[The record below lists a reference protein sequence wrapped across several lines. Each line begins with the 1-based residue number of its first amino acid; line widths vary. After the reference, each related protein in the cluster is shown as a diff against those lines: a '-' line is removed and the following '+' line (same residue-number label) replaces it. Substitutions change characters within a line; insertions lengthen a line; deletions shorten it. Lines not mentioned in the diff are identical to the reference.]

1 MITTELRTAT
11 LKELVTQNF
20 QTAAVFEKYSLDFC
34 CRGGKTIDE
43 ACKEKG
49 IDVLTV
55 LNELSTIEHTGGSIS
70 SSFKEMQPDM
80 QCNYIVDTHHAYVS
94 KMIPVL
100 YAHTQ
105 KVAAVHGANHP
116 EVIAIAKHFET
127 VAIELQQHMKKEEQM
142 LFPFIKA
149 LHAAVK
155 KNEPII
161 HAPFGTVQNPI
172 RMMEAEHQNAGD
184 EMFEIRSLSSNYTP
198 PADGCTTYRI
208 TYQELQDFERDL
220 HEHVHLENNIL
231 FPAAVRLEQAMI
243 SKN

>member
-20 QTAAVFEKYSLDFC
+20 QTASVFEKYSLDFC

-43 ACKEKG
+43 ACKEKN

-55 LNELSTIEHTGGSIS
+55 LEDLSRLDSAAHNTSTAFTG
-70 SSFKEMQPDM
+70 MAPDTL
-80 QCNYIVDTHHAYVS
+80 CNHIVETHHAYVTR
-94 KMIPVL
+94 MIPVL
-100 YAHTQ
+100 YTHTQ
-105 KVAAVHGANHP
+105 KIAAVHGANHP

-127 VAIELQQHMKKEEQM
+127 VAMELQQHMKKEEEM

-149 LHAAVK
+149 LYAATK

-161 HAPFGTVQNPI
+161 HAPFGSVQNPI

-184 EMFEIRSLSSNYTP
+184 EMFEIRSLSNNYTTP
-198 PADGCTTYRI
+198 EDGCTTYRI

-231 FPAAVRLEQAMI
+231 FPAAVKLEQAMI

>member
-11 LKELVTQNF
+11 LKELVTENF
-20 QTAAVFEKYSLDFC
+20 QTASVFEKYSLDFC

-43 ACKEKG
+43 VCKEKN

-55 LNELSTIEHTGGSIS
+55 LEDLSKLNSAAHNTSTA
-70 SSFKEMQPDM
+70 FTAMTPDAL
-80 QCNYIVDTHHAYVS
+80 CNYIVETHHAYVTR
-94 KMIPVL
+94 MIPVL

-116 EVIAIAKHFET
+116 EVISIAKHFET

-149 LHAAVK
+149 LYAASK
-155 KNEPII
+155 KNEPILV
-161 HAPFGTVQNPI
+161 APFGSVQNPI

-184 EMFEIRSLSSNYTP
+184 EMFEIRSLSNNYTP
-198 PADGCTTYRI
+198 PEDGCTTYRI

-220 HEHVHLENNIL
+220 HAHVHLENNIL
-231 FPAAVRLEQAMI
+231 FPAAVKLEQTMI
-243 SKN
+243 TKN

>member
-43 ACKEKG
+43 ACREKN
-49 IDVLTV
+49 IDILTV
-55 LNELSTIEHTGGSIS
+55 LEDLSRLENMNPSAAGTFTAME
-70 SSFKEMQPDM
+70 PDVL
-80 QCNYIVDTHHAYVS
+80 CNHIVETHHAYVT

-155 KNEPII
+155 KNEPVI

-184 EMFEIRSLSSNYTP
+184 EMFEIRSLSNNYTP
-198 PADGCTTYRI
+198 PTDGCTTYRI

-220 HEHVHLENNIL
+220 HQHVHLENNIL
-231 FPAAVRLEQAMI
+231 FPAAIRLEQAMN